1 MASIFGYNFP
11 FYKGKTTLGST
22 AVVLPRQEDYRI
34 IRNDYLQGLMT
45 LHGERAYRP
54 TFGADIG
61 GFVFDQNDSS
71 SRQKLE
77 NNIRTYTLKYHPNIT
92 VTKVLIEQS
101 ITTPNMMAVTILGY
115 TAVDSTNT
123 DQLLAE
129 FMIPQ
134 AG

>member
-1 MASIFGYNFP
+1 MATIFGYNFP
-11 FYKGKTTLGST
+11 FFRGRTILGST
-22 AVVLPRQEDYRI
+22 SSVLPRQEDYRI

-45 LHGERAYRP
+45 LQGERAFRP

-61 GFVFDQNDSS
+61 RFVFDQNDSV
-71 SRQKLE
+71 SRQKIE

-92 VTKVLIEQS
+92 VTKINIEQS
-101 ITTPNMMAVTILGY
+101 ATTPNMMAVTILGY
-115 TAVDSTNT
+115 TVLDNTNT